1 MLTLAESR
9 NGQGM
14 DHLPK
19 RQKKSSLQFSLLVV
33 ISRNIF
39 EKIKKT
45 KGKGEHVN
53 LSAGDRTI
61 ETKCSA
67 DCTHGQSPKHIYKV
81 LLYTVVALF
90 VGIHPYKLPHF
101 QMSFST

>member
-1 MLTLAESR
+1 
-9 NGQGM
+9 M

-19 RQKKSSLQFSLLVV
+19 RQKKVASSFLCLLLSVET
-33 ISRNIF
+33 IL
-39 EKIKKT
+39 KKKKET